1 MTRTTSKEDSRFSD
15 LPDFSFHNPE
25 TISLELALKILEL
38 GNFEEKWFICKVLI
52 KYGDEVIQ
60 PLKEVI
66 LDEKANVEYR
76 WYSLKILSEIKNPEI
91 ILIVTELLMT
101 TQEEDLLLLASQTLA
116 NQGKQSVTF
125 LSQLLKNSSYRL
137 LATKALAQIPSKEV
151 IPPLLSV
158 VNDQDNIIRTIAIA
172 TLRNFDT
179 QQIKLVM
186 INALKDY
193 ASSVRKE
200 AVIGLGLKLKSSE
213 EIELIKLM
221 SPLLLDINLSVAQQ
235 TAISLSRSSH
245 VLAIESLD
253 NVFQGEN
260 IPESLKVTIVR
271 SLAWI
276 ATSES
281 LEYLEKYIYQSDL
294 LITLEIITVLGRV
307 TKPTLKNQAVAILS
321 NFYENKS
328 SKLTNPEI
336 LQSLCYSFKQL
347 NAVTTINI
355 LRAIETNSNAQVRFH
370 AQSALKQL
378 LITGC

>member
-52 KYGDEVIQ
+52 KYADEVIQ
-60 PLKEVI
+60 PLKEII
-66 LDEKANVEYR
+66 LDEKADVEYR
-76 WYSLKILSEIKNPEI
+76 WYGLKILSEIKNPEI

-101 TQEEDLLLLASQTLA
+101 TQEEDLLLLASQTLS

-151 IPPLLSV
+151 ISPLLSV

-179 QQIKLVM
+179 PEIKSVM

-221 SPLLLDINLSVAQQ
+221 SPLLQDINLSVAQQ

-253 NVFQGEN
+253 KIFQGEN
-260 IPESLKVTIVR
+260 IPDSLKVTIVR

-328 SKLTNPEI
+328 SKLSNPEI